1 MSAKLRRLRPPIW
14 VELEGVHNMRDIGG
28 YAVQGNRDVRTG
40 IIYRSDTLEN
50 ATESDIAHLKELRVG
65 IVIDLRTIQES
76 SESLKRYRLA
86 ADKDVDYVCLPAIPE
101 GVMASRA
108 FPLGDSDGIGD
119 LYYENLLACRA
130 SFGTALRL
138 LAAAKVP
145 AVIHCA
151 AGRDRT
157 GSMSAIL
164 LSHAGVSDEEV
175 ALDYTA
181 TSARVRLLYGEL
193 ARNPL
198 YQESRISDPSEL
210 TAEPQTIYR
219 FLDNVRA
226 GFGSVSNLVR
236 ALAGDESAELLGKRL
251 IGPERHAPSA
261 LI

>member
-1 MSAKLRRLRPPIW
+1 
-14 VELEGVHNMRDIGG
+14 
-28 YAVQGNRDVRTG
+28 
-40 IIYRSDTLEN
+40 
-50 ATESDIAHLKELRVG
+50 
-65 IVIDLRTIQES
+65 
-76 SESLKRYRLA
+76 
-86 ADKDVDYVCLPAIPE
+86 
-101 GVMASRA
+101 
-108 FPLGDSDGIGD
+108 
-119 LYYENLLACRA
+119 
-130 SFGTALRL
+130 
-138 LAAAKVP
+138 
-145 AVIHCA
+145 
-151 AGRDRT
+151 
-157 GSMSAIL
+157 MSAIL

-236 ALAGDESAELLGKRL
+236 VLAGDESAELLGKRL